1 VAAVALSGILTAQAF
16 PAVDLGILAWLSLA
30 PLFAA
35 LQGVS
40 PRRGA
45 ALGFLHGAIFFGLL
59 VYWIPAVVTVYGR
72 LPGIV
77 GLGVGALLVAVLA
90 LFHSLFGAAQAWLY
104 RCLGPGALLAA
115 PAAWVSISEWPRL
128 WPVGGFPWGYLGYTQ
143 HASDLFLPLAPWTG
157 VFGLSLLLASFNAA
171 VCGVLAPLGA
181 RRSRRFRAVSL
192 AAGSLLLLGAAGA
205 GLSAR
210 VPAGEASISVAAVQ
224 GNVLQDEKW
233 QAENR
238 GTILRRHLEMTE
250 EAARSGAGLILWP
263 ESSTLELLEESP
275 ALLER
280 LADIARRHQTALLLG
295 SVHRL
300 PEGGYTN
307 AAFLLTDR
315 RDLSDRYDKIRLVP
329 FGETVPLRSV
339 LFFIKPLVEAVGDFT
354 PGTDPGPLGRQLH
367 LAGETEPATPFG
379 VAICYEVIYPH
390 LVARQVRAGATFLTT
405 ITNDAWFGRTSAPA
419 QHFAM
424 AAFRAAEARRWLV
437 RAANTGISGLVAPT
451 GKVVQATPLFRTA
464 LVQGAIEPRRELTWA
479 TRHPHAV
486 PGACV
491 IILALAATAA
501 LGGKSAKPWTS
512 NSANSTMI

>member
-1 VAAVALSGILTAQAF
+1 VVAVALSGLLTAQAF
-16 PAVDLGILAWLSLA
+16 PAVDLGGLAWLSLA

-35 LQGVS
+35 LHGVS

-45 ALGFLHGAIFFGLL
+45 ALGFLHGVVFFGLL
-59 VYWIPAVVTVYGR
+59 VYWIPAVVTTYGQ

-90 LFHSLFGAAQAWLY
+90 CFHALFGASQAWLY
-104 RCLGPGALLAA
+104 GRLGPGALLVA
-115 PAAWVSISEWPRL
+115 PAAWVVIAEWLRL

-143 HASDLFLPLAPWTG
+143 HASRIFLPLAPWTG
-157 VFGLSLLLASFNAA
+157 VFGLSFLLASVNAA
-171 VCGVLAPLGA
+171 ACGALAPLGA
-181 RRSRRFRAVSL
+181 RRPRRFRAISL
-192 AAGSLLLLGAAGA
+192 AVGSVLLLAAAGA
-205 GLSAR
+205 GSRAK
-210 VPAGEASISVAAVQ
+210 VPAEEASIPVAAIQ
-224 GNVLQDEKW
+224 GNVLQGQKW

-238 GTILRRHLEMTE
+238 GTILRRHLDMTE
-250 EAARSGAGLILWP
+250 EAARSGARLILWP
-263 ESSTLELLEESP
+263 ESSTLD
-275 ALLER
+275 LLER
-280 LADIARRHQTALLLG
+280 LAGIARRHNVALLLG

-307 AAFLLTDR
+307 AAFLLTAR
-315 RDLSDRYDKIRLVP
+315 KGLSDRYDKIHLVP

-339 LFFIKPLVEAVGDFT
+339 LFFIEPLVEAVGDFT
-354 PGTDPGPLGRQLH
+354 PGADPSPLGRDLL
-367 LAGETEPATPFG
+367 LAGEDGPATPFG

-424 AAFRAAEARRWLV
+424 AAFRAAETRRWLV
-437 RAANTGISGLVAPT
+437 RAANTGISGLVAPS
-451 GKVVQATPLFRTA
+451 GRVV
-464 LVQGAIEPRRELTWA
+464 
-479 TRHPHAV
+479 RHPHAV

-501 LGGKSAKPWTS
+501 LGGKRANSWTS
-512 NSANSTMI
+512 NSAPSTMI